1 MFDGFA
7 RKLMDPA
14 LTKAGA
20 WAAAQG
26 FHANHVT
33 LAGLALGVLAAGM
46 IGAGAPTAWAL
57 APLLANRIADG
68 LDGAIARAR
77 GKTDFGGFLDIVAD
91 FAFYGLIPFAFAL
104 RDSANALAASFL
116 LLTFYINGASFLAF
130 AILAEKRG
138 MKTAVRGDKSL
149 YFSVGIMEGGETIL
163 ALTAMCL
170 WPQLFAPI
178 AWGFGAL
185 CVATALAR
193 VLLAGQVF
201 GRR

>member
-1 MFDGFA
+1 MG
-7 RKLMDPA
+7 
-14 LTKAGA
+14 
-20 WAAAQG
+20 AAADEP
-26 FHANHVT
+26 
-33 LAGLALGVLAAGM
+33 
-46 IGAGAPTAWAL
+46 APVTAWAL

-68 LDGAIARAR
+68 LDGAIARAKS
-77 GKTDFGGFLDIVAD
+77 KTDFGGFLDIVAD

-116 LLTFYINGASFLAF
+116 LLTFYINGASFLGF

-138 MKTAVRGDKSL
+138 MKTAMRGDKSL

>member
-1 MFDGFA
+1 MFDGVA

-26 FHANHVT
+26 FRANHVT
-33 LAGLALGVLAAGM
+33 LVGLALGVLAAGM

-104 RDSANALAASFL
+104 RDSTNALAASFL
-116 LLTFYINGASFLAF
+116 LLTFYINGASFLGF

-138 MKTAVRGDKSL
+138 MKTSVRGDKSL

-185 CVATALAR
+185 CAATALAR

-201 GRR
+201 GR

>member
-1 MFDGFA
+1 
-7 RKLMDPA
+7 

-20 WAAAQG
+20 WVAAQG

-33 LAGLALGVLAAGM
+33 LVGLALGVLAAGM

-104 RDSANALAASFL
+104 GDSTNALAASFL

-170 WPQLFAPI
+170 WPQLFAPF